1 VILAISHG
9 LRGEDGVEL
18 VATGM
23 LVRPFLD
30 GVEHVSLDSDVFV
43 AECGVVEGLEDVVDY
58 FINWDARVLP
68 SVQDTSAKRSENTT
82 TTPDQYGGGAAVRT
96 HTEQHIAE

>member
-18 VATGM
+18 VAAGM

-68 SVQDTSAKRSENTT
+68 SVQDTWNSILQYRDSNTAGT
-82 TTPDQYGGGAAVRT
+82 RIQNVGEVVLG
-96 HTEQHIAE
+96 